1 MTIRAAAGLLVGV
14 LLSDSSALA
23 PPAQAQESVQE
34 SAADFYKGKQI
45 RIIAASAAGGGFDFY
60 ARYLAR
66 HLGKHVPG
74 NPGVIVQNMPG
85 AGGLAASNHMHTRA
99 AKDGLTIGILQGPL
113 TYARRSASRPMCS
126 STCGPSAGSA
136 APTSART
143 PACSRNAPA

>member
-1 MTIRAAAGLLVGV
+1 MMIRVAAGLLVGV
-14 LLSDSSALA
+14 LLSGVLALA
-23 PPAQAQESVQE
+23 PSAQAQEPVQQ

-45 RIIAASAAGGGFDFY
+45 RIIAASAAGGGFDLY

-113 TYARRSASRPMCS
+113 TYAQVGR
-126 STCGPSAGSA
+126 
-136 APTSART
+136 
-143 PACSRNAPA
+143 